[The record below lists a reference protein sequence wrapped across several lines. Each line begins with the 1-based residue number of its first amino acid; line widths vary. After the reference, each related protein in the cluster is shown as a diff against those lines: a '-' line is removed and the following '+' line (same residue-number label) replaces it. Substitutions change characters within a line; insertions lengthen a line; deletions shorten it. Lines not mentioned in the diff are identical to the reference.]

1 MSRRR
6 NLRESRRICLIQL
19 VLKKYFTLIVFLD
32 CKLRRPGAYLS
43 VHFYFSGV
51 RSIQTSNFLCAKLNA
66 NQQKPLLELICTEFR
81 TSKVQRLNWSLEYLF
96 VVEHWIA
103 VEGLIGISNYVHV
116 YSEKELL
123 EHNYNEERGRSKNIE
138 SKLEIGKYLQWNG
151 PIEIY
156 DNKLCSLKCL
166 SCLLIWLQP
175 LLSIIRAMRETWGWL
190 VSRTKQCRSQQRE
203 NLHDLL
209 TITFN
214 YLSYCWL
221 TAHSRSCI

>member
-51 RSIQTSNFLCAKLNA
+51 RFSSNVELFMCQTQCKSAEAIAWL
-66 NQQKPLLELICTEFR
+66 LICTEFR

-209 TITFN
+209 N
-214 YLSYCWL
+214 YF
-221 TAHSRSCI
+221 